1 MGYKERK
8 MITPER
14 SPLPRV
20 LVIDDCRDTCA
31 SLGMLLQHWGFDA
44 MTATTG
50 LEEERP
56 DAVILDIKLPDM
68 GGVDVLRRV
77 RQRWGRSRPF
87 VLCVSGWADDATR
100 QSVREAG
107 GDAFLVK
114 PANPAEI
121 ERLLRRYL
129 SACHN

>member
-1 MGYKERK
+1 MMMTTEK
-8 MITPER
+8 
-14 SPLPRV
+14 SPVPRV

-31 SLGMLLQHWGFDA
+31 SLGMLLEHWGYDA
-44 MTATTG
+44 MTGAEAAA

-56 DAVILDIKLPDM
+56 DAVILDIKLPDR

-87 VLCVSGWADDATR
+87 VLCVSGWADEATR

-121 ERLLRRYL
+121 ERLLKGYL
-129 SACHN
+129 SACPN